1 MAIRVI
7 ELDPADT
14 FFSARDRLLQSGRG
28 RTVLLL
34 PGRARLLSGID
45 LVLLRRL
52 ADRERLDVGL
62 VTANKELSRQARAVG
77 LPVFANRTLAEHYRP
92 GWWRSRRRSEVL
104 GFAPGDARRPWA
116 PNAES
121 PIHDSKA
128 WGRRFFARL
137 AILLIILLMAAL
149 PIAAAIYIY
158 PSATLT
164 LMPETRPAQVI
175 LTLTTDSP
183 EAEPSETTIPART
196 IRHELEW
203 TSSGPT
209 SSGPTSSGPTSS
221 DSEADLQRIR
231 AQALQGLGAAAPG
244 HLAPRVAPGEMLV
257 PASARVK
264 ILEES
269 LERDETGAR
278 LTLRVELS
286 GTAVAAADVN
296 RIAYRRL
303 AEALPGEYEPDV
315 STVTTRLDPA
325 TGAANAFQVT
335 AQATGRPIFDQEAIA
350 ENLRGMRASDAARY
364 LATVVPLAEP
374 PTIDVRPSW
383 WWSWFRG
390 RLPLRADRIHV
401 ETHQAAT
408 GVD

>member
-1 MAIRVI
+1 MGIRVI

-14 FFSARDRLLQSGRG
+14 FFSARDRLLRSGRG

-34 PGRARLLSGID
+34 PERAMPLSGID

-62 VTANKELSRQARAVG
+62 VTANKALSRQARALG
-77 LPVFANRTLAEHYRP
+77 LPVFVNLTLAEHYRP
-92 GWWRSRRRSEVL
+92 GWWRPRRRSEVL
-104 GFAPGDARRPWA
+104 GFAPGDTRRPWA
-116 PNAES
+116 PTAEL

-128 WGRRFFARL
+128 SGRRFFARL
-137 AILLIILLMAAL
+137 AILLVILLMAAL
-149 PIAAAIYIY
+149 PIAAAIYTY
-158 PSATLT
+158 PSATLA

-203 TSSGPT
+203 TASGPT
-209 SSGPTSSGPTSS
+209 ASGPATADP
-221 DSEADLQRIR
+221 EADLQRIR
-231 AQALQGLGAAAPG
+231 AQALQGLGAAAPDR
-244 HLAPRVAPGEMLV
+244 LAPRIAPGEMLV

-286 GTAVAAADVN
+286 GTVVAAADVN

-303 AEALPGEYEPDV
+303 AEALPDGYEPDI
-315 STVTTRLDPA
+315 STVTTQLDSA

-350 ENLRGMRASDAARY
+350 GNLRGMRAGDAARY
-364 LATVVPLAEP
+364 LTTILPLAEP
-374 PTIDVRPSW
+374 PTIDVQPSW
-383 WWSWFRG
+383 WWSWSRG

-401 ETHQAAT
+401 ETRQTAT